1 MTAAM
6 AMSSLVVLF
15 LLPLVFFL
23 TAHRRLTGHS
33 RRRQSLPIRQN
44 PVSFFLSSS

>member
-1 MTAAM
+1 MTAEM

-23 TAHRRLTGHS
+23 TAHRRLTGAGA
-33 RRRQSLPIRQN
+33 QQTAPIA
-44 PVSFFLSSS
+44 SY